1 LEAPNKWKISYP
13 QPLIGQASIRNFS
26 STGPLAPVASS
37 VSKTSHRKCCHHHTT
52 IMSQSWRADTKLYPI
67 CSCITI
73 PAMGVDQNFEHG
85 SVLEILWAARNGC
98 HFCCLLT
105 DALRLEPSMDDDYH
119 VGLEKRHTQLFAAVF
134 CRGLLQSSC
143 CVPPCSQTIP
153 STVSCL

>member
-1 LEAPNKWKISYP
+1 
-13 QPLIGQASIRNFS
+13 
-26 STGPLAPVASS
+26 
-37 VSKTSHRKCCHHHTT
+37 
-52 IMSQSWRADTKLYPI
+52 
-67 CSCITI
+67 
-73 PAMGVDQNFEHG
+73 MGVDQNFEHG